1 MIVAPQGCV
10 DGGMRADDATE
21 SELQSYDEKT
31 SEERVFSTES
41 WYNQGAEEGKAAGEG
56 GLERRDD
63 YADFTNEVRLS
74 LRWAGLY

>member
-1 MIVAPQGCV
+1 MEECV
-10 DGGMRADDATE
+10 RMMQQ
-21 SELQSYDEKT
+21 SLSSSSYDEKT

-41 WYNQGAEEGKAAGEG
+41 WYNQGAEEGKAEGEG

-63 YADFTNEVRLS
+63 YADFTDEVRLS